1 MQHLISGFTD
11 YLQYEKRYSIH
22 TVQAYQND
30 LEQFFL
36 FIRSQF
42 EHTDI
47 KTISHIHIRS
57 WLAQLKEMETGSR
70 SINRKISTLKS
81 FYRFLLKKEFVVE
94 NPMGKIISPKNS
106 KRLPVFVN
114 ENNMANLME
123 QPLFSDDFKGKTD
136 KLILELL
143 YQTGMRRAELL
154 GLQLVNVDASNKTV
168 KVLGKGNK
176 ERLIPIQTEL
186 CNLLQEY
193 ILVRSTVES
202 LTHSNLLTFEN
213 GKPLYE
219 KYIYLTVKKYLSLIT
234 TIDKKSPH
242 VLRHTFA
249 THILNKGAD
258 LNAVKELL
266 GHANLSATQVYTH
279 NTIEKLKEVHKKA
292 HPKA

>member
-186 CNLLQEY
+186 CKLLQEY
-193 ILVRSTVES
+193 IQARSTVES

>member
-57 WLAQLKEMETGSR
+57 WLAQLKEIETGSR

-193 ILVRSTVES
+193 IQARSTVES

-219 KYIYLTVKKYLSLIT
+219 KYIYNTHRKKV
-234 TIDKKSPH
+234 P
-242 VLRHTFA
+242 FA
-249 THILNKGAD
+249 H
-258 LNAVKELL
+258 
-266 GHANLSATQVYTH
+266 H
-279 NTIEKLKEVHKKA
+279 N
-292 HPKA
+292 PR

>member
-57 WLAQLKEMETGSR
+57 WLAQLKEMETGSI